1 MQRRIFMSSP
11 ELFISRARAKRYRGG
26 GGGGGGNGNGNGND
40 DDDGCVAVRA
50 RGEYAG
56 RSATASRL
64 VEDKMKRRMKER
76 QGGGAGP
83 SGEAKTRNETADC
96 R

>member
-1 MQRRIFMSSP
+1 MSSP

-26 GGGGGGNGNGNGND
+26 GGGNGN
-40 DDDGCVAVRA
+40 DGCVAVHA
-50 RGEYAG
+50 RGDAG
-56 RSATASRL
+56 ARQRPASRL

-76 QGGGAGP
+76 QGGGEGP